1 MAIPHAKPIEPV
13 SIHLL
18 GEQLR
23 SAQTTTLVK
32 TDALEV
38 IRLILPGGK
47 EIDEHKVRG
56 EITLQCLEGKVQ
68 FRSAE
73 SECELTAGQ
82 LIYVPA
88 SE

>member
-1 MAIPHAKPIEPV
+1 
-13 SIHLL
+13 
-18 GEQLR
+18 
-23 SAQTTTLVK
+23 
-32 TDALEV
+32 LEV